1 MIHRHLPFIEKSYL
15 IKICIKGVSKK
26 ENVSLYL
33 LNIKGPSLSKHPIGE
48 PLSRQDWVGLGMFLL

>member
-1 MIHRHLPFIEKSYL
+1 MIYRHLPFIEKSYL
-15 IKICIKGVSKK
+15 IKICIKEVSRK
-26 ENVSLYL
+26 ENV